1 MGKTNFYIG
10 RSLKEKMVLTICRI
24 GHSKMTQVMFSI
36 MSTDL
41 NIFHAIVY
49 LIMNMLLTFGI
60 MLYSDCIYNFAF
72 KKKINRQRH
81 F

>member
-24 GHSKMTQVMFSI
+24 GHSKMTQVIFSI

-60 MLYSDCIYNFAF
+60 MLYSDCIYNFVF